1 MNTDLYIYVNTNVCY
16 KINMF
21 AYRVVETIKKY
32 WHHESWGEK
41 RIGNTMDSNRRHV
54 TPRPPALPLSY
65 RGKRVRSALSIV
77 VVSVRSVL
85 NITSGCFVLYTWTS
99 KQNHH
104 LASITQSPWVRWVI
118 EQTYPSALV
127 FWIISLLT
135 FGGGVA
141 EARLGWRVNNNIR
154 RTNLTFWGVILK
166 LTLSSFE
173 GSKLSFLKWALPMFE
188 REHSSLFGRSFH
200 ARHPQPGPSHS
211 RRWNR

>member
-1 MNTDLYIYVNTNVCY
+1 MNTDLYVYVNTNVCY

-21 AYRVVETIKKY
+21 AYRVVETIKTY

-41 RIGNTMDSNRRHV
+41 ELGTRRTRTGVMSPDV

-104 LASITQSPWVRWVI
+104 LASITQYPWVR
-118 EQTYPSALV
+118 
-127 FWIISLLT
+127 
-135 FGGGVA
+135 
-141 EARLGWRVNNNIR
+141 
-154 RTNLTFWGVILK
+154 
-166 LTLSSFE
+166 
-173 GSKLSFLKWALPMFE
+173 
-188 REHSSLFGRSFH
+188 
-200 ARHPQPGPSHS
+200 
-211 RRWNR
+211 

>member
-21 AYRVVETIKKY
+21 AYRAVETIKKY

-41 RIGNTMDSNRRHV
+41 RIGNTMESNRRHV

-104 LASITQSPWVRWVI
+104 LASITQSPWVR
-118 EQTYPSALV
+118 
-127 FWIISLLT
+127 
-135 FGGGVA
+135 
-141 EARLGWRVNNNIR
+141 
-154 RTNLTFWGVILK
+154 
-166 LTLSSFE
+166 
-173 GSKLSFLKWALPMFE
+173 
-188 REHSSLFGRSFH
+188 
-200 ARHPQPGPSHS
+200 
-211 RRWNR
+211 